1 MSQILLA
8 TCRLI
13 SGRKKLLHVSPN
25 RTCRICKSTVFMC
38 CIFLPVKVWLFC
50 ESGTGNSFFLILTNT
65 FNLYVYNRD
74 QKFICHA
81 EGTGHNVDVG

>member
-1 MSQILLA
+1 
-8 TCRLI
+8 
-13 SGRKKLLHVSPN
+13 
-25 RTCRICKSTVFMC
+25 MC